1 MKVEKLVN
9 FLNEFLHKAEKET
22 TASGRQAFFYTAFGA
37 VQFALDHDMPSEVRC
52 AIATAWEE
60 DYRPKFEELIWG

>member
-1 MKVEKLVN
+1 MKVEKLMA
-9 FLNEFLHKAEKET
+9 FIIECLHKAEKET
-22 TASGRQAFFYTAFGA
+22 TASGRQAFFYMAFGA

-52 AIATAWEE
+52 AIAMGWEE